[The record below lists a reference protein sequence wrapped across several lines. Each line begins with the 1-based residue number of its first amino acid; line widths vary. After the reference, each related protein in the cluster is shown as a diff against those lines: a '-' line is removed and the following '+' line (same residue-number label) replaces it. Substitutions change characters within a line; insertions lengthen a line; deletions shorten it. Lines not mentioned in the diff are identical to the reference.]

1 MDGGTALAEQIGGA
15 MMAAP
20 FSNDA
25 SLRRADLLRHIV
37 TPTIWLD
44 GEHQN
49 TVAGGRIPQNTAQR
63 RVNSCRES
71 AKPVTKYAPY

>member
-1 MDGGTALAEQIGGA
+1 

-25 SLRRADLLRHIV
+25 SLIICGEPIFLRHIV

-44 GEHQN
+44 GEQQI
-49 TVAGGRIPQNTAQR
+49 TVAGG
-63 RVNSCRES
+63 
-71 AKPVTKYAPY
+71 